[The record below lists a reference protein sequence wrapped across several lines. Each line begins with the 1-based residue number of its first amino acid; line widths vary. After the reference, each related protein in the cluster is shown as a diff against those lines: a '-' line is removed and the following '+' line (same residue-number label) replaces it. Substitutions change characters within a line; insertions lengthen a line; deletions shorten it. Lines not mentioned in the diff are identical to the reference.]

1 MAHFLYTSY
10 SEAHMT
16 GTYQGE
22 GGLSKLEALIR
33 DLADFLPQISEL
45 PPQSF
50 DAELKARVREIDTLS
65 RPYPERRELLKKM
78 CFDLCAYALDQ
89 SSLLWRIRHKPSGYG
104 GDVETLEMLY
114 TGETHSQGVGKAWD
128 AFIFRQ
134 GFLELV
140 AQRQKLLRD
149 ALREKCARQ
158 ETISVL
164 SIAAHVRDF
173 LQVAKFAPDCAG
185 RTLFYCL
192 ELETKAITHYKKLL
206 ADYETLN
213 VQWDNRDLTTLSL
226 ERRFDLI
233 WLPRSLLYLH
243 DEAVIVLVRKLWNL
257 LAAKGTL
264 LVVAVQPSEAQ
275 VLLEWCTG
283 WTLYG
288 RTVESMKSLFLQ
300 AGIDESAIRF
310 DGVGWWLEH
319 S

>member
-10 SEAHMT
+10 SEAHMA

-22 GGLSKLEALIR
+22 GGLARLETLIR
-33 DLADFLPQISEL
+33 DLADFLPMITEL
-45 PPQSF
+45 SPQGF
-50 DAELKARVREIDTLS
+50 DLEIRSRVREIDTLS
-65 RPYPERRELLKKM
+65 HAYPERRELLKKM

-89 SSLLWRIRHKPSGYG
+89 SSLLWRIRHKPAGYG
-104 GDVETLEMLY
+104 GDVETLEMIY

-134 GFLELV
+134 GFLEIV

-158 ETISVL
+158 ENVSVL

-173 LQVAKFAPDCAG
+173 LQVAKFPPECTR

-192 ELETKAITHYKKLL
+192 EPEVKAVAHYKKLL
-206 ADYETLN
+206 VGNEMLN
-213 VQWDNRDLTTLSL
+213 VQWDNRDLATLSL
-226 ERRFDLI
+226 ERSFDLI
-233 WLPRSLLYLH
+233 WLPRSLLYLN
-243 DEAVIVLVRKLWNL
+243 DEAVVMLIRKLWGL

-264 LVVAVQPSEAQ
+264 LVVAVQPSDAQ
-275 VLLEWCTG
+275 ILLEWCTG

-288 RTVESMKSLFLQ
+288 RRVETMKALFLQ
-300 AGIDESAIRF
+300 AGIDDASIRF
-310 DGVGWWLEH
+310 DGAGWWLEH
-319 S
+319 P

>member
-10 SEAHMT
+10 SEAHMA

-22 GGLSKLEALIR
+22 SGLPKLEALIR

-45 PPQSF
+45 PPQQF
-50 DAELKARVREIDTLS
+50 DAELLARIREIDTLS
-65 RPYPERRELLKKM
+65 QDYPERRELLKKM

-104 GDVETLEMLY
+104 GDVETLEMIY

-134 GFLELV
+134 GFLDIV

-158 ETISVL
+158 ENVSVL

-173 LQVAKFAPDCAG
+173 LQVAKFAPECAR

-192 ELETKAITHYKKLL
+192 ELETKAMSYYKKLL
-206 ADYETLN
+206 EHERLN
-213 VQWDNRDLTTLSL
+213 VQWDNRDLATLSL
-226 ERRFDLI
+226 ERSFDLI
-233 WLPRSLLYLH
+233 WLPRSLLYLN
-243 DEAVIVLVRKLWNL
+243 DEAVVLLIRKLWNL

-264 LVVAVQPSEAQ
+264 LVVAVQPSDAQ
-275 VLLEWCTG
+275 ILLEWCTG

-288 RTVESMKSLFLQ
+288 RTFETMKSLFLQ
-300 AGIDESAIRF
+300 AGIDESFIRF
-310 DGVGWWLEH
+310 DRLGWWLEH
-319 S
+319 P

>member
-10 SEAHMT
+10 SEAHMA
-16 GTYQGE
+16 GIYQGE
-22 GGLSKLEALIR
+22 GGLARLEALIR
-33 DLADFLPQISEL
+33 DLADFLPQITEL
-45 PPQSF
+45 PPQQF
-50 DAELKARVREIDTLS
+50 DAELLSRVREIDALS
-65 RPYPERRELLKKM
+65 HAYPERRELLKKM

-104 GDVETLEMLY
+104 GDVETLEMIY
-114 TGETHSQGVGKAWD
+114 TGETHSRGVGKAWD

-134 GFLELV
+134 GFLEIV

-158 ETISVL
+158 DNVSVL

-173 LQVAKFAPDCAG
+173 LQVAKFAPECTR

-192 ELETKAITHYKKLL
+192 ELEVKAMTYYKKLL
-206 ADYETLN
+206 ENEPLN
-213 VQWDNRDLTTLSL
+213 VQWDNRDIATLSL
-226 ERRFDLI
+226 EQSFDLI
-233 WLPRSLLYLH
+233 WLPRSLLYLN
-243 DEAVIVLVRKLWNL
+243 DEAVVMLVRKLWNL

-264 LVVAVQPSEAQ
+264 LVVAVQPSDAQ

-288 RTVESMKSLFLQ
+288 RKIETMKSLFLQ
-300 AGIDESAIRF
+300 AGIDSSAVRF
-310 DGVGWWLEH
+310 DGSGWWLAH
-319 S
+319 P